1 MKRLRSCCRFLF
13 TSLLLMGSHGD
24 QSEAKLS
31 KRASKVPPAE
41 NHSFHEFVNFE
52 ELILKLFYVQRHFSE
67 FWILHRLRHFRSSNV
82 LEKRSKKRR
91 LLLLRKLHGVFV
103 PLDEDLQRLR
113 RADDR
118 MVHKAEEELLESPA
132 ASFYELSIEPVE
144 VWVDPR
150 LVRKGRNEVAGV
162 LLLQL
167 DVQPDE
173 VIEPSV
179 NYDLTRRVLFQ
190 IRLTSHLVH
199 HVGLI
204 SVAALGWLG
213 HSHIEA
219 NA

>member
-1 MKRLRSCCRFLF
+1 MASSFPSMKICYPR
-13 TSLLLMGSHGD
+13 T
-24 QSEAKLS
+24 QSAQPPT
-31 KRASKVPPAE
+31 ASTQSVPP
-41 NHSFHEFVNFE
+41 H
-52 ELILKLFYVQRHFSE
+52 
-67 FWILHRLRHFRSSNV
+67 
-82 LEKRSKKRR
+82 
-91 LLLLRKLHGVFV
+91 
-103 PLDEDLQRLR
+103 LQRLR

-179 NYDLTRRVLFQ
+179 NYDLTRRVLFK
-190 IRLTSHLVH
+190 IRLR
-199 HVGLI
+199 
-204 SVAALGWLG
+204 
-213 HSHIEA
+213 
-219 NA
+219 